1 MRSGV
6 ESSPER
12 QADGVERVHVWAVL
26 LVQAE
31 AYELQRGAL
40 LAQHEVAVCAGGR
53 RGELEHRREVVGQL
67 VDLPRNCV
75 GMSERDPHGYYYEKQ
90 DAEEQDQDRAGAARR
105 GARGSR
111 VGDRARRGPPRPCR
125 RSWSMRLSTA
135 LLAAGGSVQALGVP
149 SDRRISNEVIDELL
163 AGASTEEEIAG
174 PGGLLAELTK
184 RLVERAMEVELTD
197 HVGYEPHLEPP
208 GGAENTRN
216 GTTPKTLITE
226 HGKVP
231 IDAPRDRDGSFE
243 PKIVRKRQRRF
254 VGFDEKILALYS
266 RGLSTRDIEAHLE
279 EIYGVKVGRDLISRV
294 TDAVMDDVREWG
306 KRPLEDIYPIVFLDC
321 MVLKIR
327 EGGTVQ
333 RRALYLA
340 LGVTL
345 DGDRDVLGMWF
356 QETEGAKFWMQV
368 LTDLKQ
374 RGVRDILIAC
384 VDGLTG
390 FPEAIEAI
398 FPKTTVQTCIVHLI
412 RNSLKYVPRR
422 EREQVARDLKP
433 IYTAKDADQAHAEL
447 EAFDEKWGARFPVIT
462 QAWLNAWEHVIPF
475 LAFPDEVRRVIYTT
489 NAIEALN
496 RQLRKAIKTKGSFPN
511 EDAARKLVYLALQNA
526 VPQWTRTRN
535 WTTALLAFKIHFGDR
550 VPDTAN

>member
-1 MRSGV
+1 
-6 ESSPER
+6 
-12 QADGVERVHVWAVL
+12 L
-26 LVQAE
+26 
-31 AYELQRGAL
+31 
-40 LAQHEVAVCAGGR
+40 
-53 RGELEHRREVVGQL
+53 
-67 VDLPRNCV
+67 
-75 GMSERDPHGYYYEKQ
+75 ERDPEVGARELGIAPGLPG
-90 DAEEQDQDRAGAARR
+90 DDRSERERAEIGAGQPRRAVPPTDPPQLASELVDEAVDRAAGRR
-105 GARGSR
+105 R
-111 VGDRARRGPPRPCR
+111 VR
-125 RSWSMRLSTA
+125 
-135 LLAAGGSVQALGVP
+135 QALGVP
-149 SDRRISNEVIDELL
+149 SDRRISDEVIDELL

-197 HVGYEPHLEPP
+197 HVGYEPHCEPP
-208 GGAENTRN
+208 GGAGNQRN
-216 GTTPKTLITE
+216 GTSSKTLITE
-226 HGKVP
+226 HGKVQV
-231 IDAPRDRDGSFE
+231 DAARDRDGSFE

-266 RGLSTRDIEAHLE
+266 RGLSTRDIEAHLQ

-294 TDAVMDDVREWG
+294 TDAVMDDVREWA

-321 MVLKIR
+321 MVLKVR
-327 EGGTVQ
+327 DGGTVQ

-356 QETEGAKFWMQV
+356 QESEGAKFWMQV
-368 LTDLKQ
+368 LNDLKQ

-398 FPKTTVQTCIVHLI
+398 FPTTVQTCIVHLI

-433 IYTAKDADQAHAEL
+433 IYTAVDADAAQAEL
-447 EAFDEKWGARFPVIT
+447 ETFEEKWGARFPVIT

-475 LAFPDEVRRVIYTT
+475 LAFPAEVRRVIYTT
-489 NAIEALN
+489 NAIEALH

>member
-1 MRSGV
+1 METLMPTTTRSRTEKTTVLERAPGFEGV
-6 ESSPER
+6 GAGFVPGLPGDETGEL
-12 QADGVERVHVWAVL
+12 VERAGV
-26 LVQAE
+26 
-31 AYELQRGAL
+31 GAGQPRHG
-40 LAQHEVAVCAGGR
+40 ASVADPPA
-53 RGELEHRREVVGQL
+53 
-67 VDLPRNCV
+67 LP
-75 GMSERDPHGYYYEKQ
+75 
-90 DAEEQDQDRAGAARR
+90 AGAVDEALERAADRR
-105 GARGSR
+105 
-111 VGDRARRGPPRPCR
+111 
-125 RSWSMRLSTA
+125 RLR
-135 LLAAGGSVQALGVP
+135 QALGMA
-149 SDRRISNEVIDELL
+149 SDKRISNELLDELL

-197 HVGYEPHLEPP
+197 HLGYEPHQEPA
-208 GGAENTRN
+208 GGVGNTRN
-216 GTTPKTLITE
+216 GTSPKSLVTE
-226 HGKVP
+226 HGNVGL
-231 IDAPRDRDGSFE
+231 DAPRDRDGSFE

-254 VGFDEKILALYS
+254 QGFDDKILALYS
-266 RGLSTRDIEAHLE
+266 RGLSTRDIEAHLQ

-294 TDAVMDDVREWG
+294 TDGVMDDVRDWA

-321 MVLKIR
+321 MVIKVR
-327 EGGTVQ
+327 ESGSVQ

-368 LTDLKQ
+368 LTELKQ
-374 RGVRDILIAC
+374 RGVHDILICC

-433 IYTAKDADQAHAEL
+433 IYTAIDADHAQTEL
-447 EAFDEKWGARFPVIT
+447 ETFDEKWGQRFPVIT
-462 QAWLNAWEHVIPF
+462 QAWLNAWEYVTPF
-475 LAFPDEVRRVIYTT
+475 LAFPPEVRRVIYTT

-526 VPQWTRTRN
+526 TPQWTRTRN
-535 WTTALLAFKIHFGDR
+535 WTAALLAFKIHFGDR
-550 VPDTAN
+550 VPDTAG

>member
-1 MRSGV
+1 MPTKTRTFESRTELEQDRELDALGLGVAPGLPGDDRS
-6 ESSPER
+6 EL
-12 QADGVERVHVWAVL
+12 VER
-26 LVQAE
+26 AE
-31 AYELQRGAL
+31 IGAGQPGRGAPS
-40 LAQHEVAVCAGGR
+40 ADP
-53 RGELEHRREVVGQL
+53 RERVI
-67 VDLPRNCV
+67 
-75 GMSERDPHGYYYEKQ
+75 
-90 DAEEQDQDRAGAARR
+90 DRA
-105 GARGSR
+105 
-111 VGDRARRGPPRPCR
+111 VDRAMRRRHAH
-125 RSWSMRLSTA
+125 TA
-135 LLAAGGSVQALGVP
+135 LGMPA
-149 SDRRISNEVIDELL
+149 DRRISNEMIDELL
-163 AGASTEEEIAG
+163 AGASTEQEIAG

-197 HVGYEPHLEPP
+197 HVGYEPHQEPP
-208 GGAENTRN
+208 GGAANQRN

-226 HGKVP
+226 HGPVG
-231 IDAPRDRDGSFE
+231 IETPRDRDGSFQ
-243 PKIVRKRQRRF
+243 PKIVKKRQRRF
-254 VGFDEKILALYS
+254 EGFDEKILALYS
-266 RGLSTRDIEAHLE
+266 RGLSTRDISAHLH
-279 EIYGVKVGRDLISRV
+279 EIYGVDVGRDLISRV
-294 TDAVMDDVREWG
+294 TDGVMDDVRDWT

-327 EGGTVQ
+327 EGGSVQ

-374 RGVRDILIAC
+374 RGVRDILICC

-390 FPEAIEAI
+390 FPDAIEAV
-398 FPKTTVQTCIVHLI
+398 FPNTTVQTCVVHLI
-412 RNSLKYVPRR
+412 RTSLKYVPRR

-433 IYTAKDADQAHAEL
+433 IYTAKDADQAQAEL

-462 QAWLNAWEHVIPF
+462 QAWLNAWEYVIPF

-550 VPDTAN
+550 VPDTAS